1 MAISY
6 PLSLPTSIGIANIT
20 LTANNAVAISESPFT
35 YQQQIVAHPGQR
47 WSATVS
53 VPPLRR
59 EYVEPW
65 VAMLLSLKGQV
76 GTFLLGDPNGATPRG
91 SALSFR
97 KNLLS
102 YTEQFDNAGWSKSR
116 TTVTPNVAIAPD
128 GLTTADKLVET
139 VDNGTHAILEAI
151 SSPAETTYTWSVY
164 LKAAGRN
171 FARVRLG
178 DDDPVSSFI
187 EDAIINLSTGELVST
202 GPEISVTS
210 ADNGWWR
217 ISVTGTTKPA
227 TTAVTTQVLIYLD
240 ETTSVYTG
248 DGTSGIFIWG
258 AQLELGSTATDYQP
272 IADSYG
278 PFVKGAGQTGGTL
291 LVDGTSPDEAGYL
304 LAGDYIQ
311 LGSGATATL
320 HKVLQDVDTNEA
332 GEATLEIW
340 PNIRTAP
347 DDNAAVTLTNTVGRF
362 RLATNQ
368 QSWSINESSAYGL
381 SFDCVEAL

>member
-91 SALSFR
+91 
-97 KNLLS
+97 
-102 YTEQFDNAGWSKSR
+102 
-116 TTVTPNVAIAPD
+116 VA
-128 GLTTADKLVET
+128 
-139 VDNGTHAILEAI
+139 
-151 SSPAETTYTWSVY
+151 
-164 LKAAGRN
+164 
-171 FARVRLG
+171 
-178 DDDPVSSFI
+178 
-187 EDAIINLSTGELVST
+187 
-202 GPEISVTS
+202 
-210 ADNGWWR
+210 
-217 ISVTGTTKPA
+217 TGTP
-227 TTAVTTQVLIYLD
+227 L
-240 ETTSVYTG
+240 
-248 DGTSGIFIWG
+248 
-258 AQLELGSTATDYQP
+258 
-272 IADSYG
+272 
-278 PFVKGAGQTGGTL
+278 VKGADQTGGTL
-291 LVDGTSPDEAGYL
+291 EIDGAATSVTGWL

-311 LGSGATATL
+311 LGAGSTATL
-320 HKVLQDVDTNEA
+320 HKVLVDADSDVSGNV
-332 GEATLEIW
+332 TLEIW